1 MTNAKGVLTGYK
13 ELSFEKGPRQ
23 ADAYLFAD
31 FSDSYGKDFPVK
43 EPLNM
48 WRTTT
53 SSMLDLNDLGN
64 GIPAITKYFGMVLA
78 EAGGICLESQ
88 GHVQGVQLCVRGYS
102 NGSYPLAWPPI
113 TEQTRRCWN
122 DHEVA
127 TEHGAMGIAILL
139 AQKEI
144 GYTVIKR
151 SRKGTGFDYWMGDVS
166 AYPFQNKAR
175 LEISGIREGNDQQ
188 VKARVQ
194 QKLKQ
199 TGRSDGALPAYVIVV
214 EFGQPLAEVQEK

>member
-1 MTNAKGVLTGYK
+1 MTRIDPQEHQKRHDKPTCP
-13 ELSFEKGPRQ
+13 S
-23 ADAYLFAD
+23 ADLFD
-31 FSDSYGKDFPVK
+31 IYGKDSLAK
-43 EPLNM
+43 KPLNT

-53 SSMLDLNDLGN
+53 LSMLDLNDLGN
-64 GIPAITKYFGMVLA
+64 GFPAITPDFGRALA
-78 EAGGICLESQ
+78 EAGGVCLESQSQ
-88 GHVQGVQLCVRGYS
+88 GHVQGVQLRVRGYN

-122 DHEVA
+122 DDEVA

-199 TGRSDGALPAYVIVV
+199 TDRSDGALPAYVIVV

>member
-1 MTNAKGVLTGYK
+1 
-13 ELSFEKGPRQ
+13 
-23 ADAYLFAD
+23 
-31 FSDSYGKDFPVK
+31 
-43 EPLNM
+43 
-48 WRTTT
+48 
-53 SSMLDLNDLGN
+53 MLDLNSLGN
-64 GIPAITKYFGMVLA
+64 GLPAITPNFGMALA
-78 EAGGICLESQ
+78 EAGGVCLESQ
-88 GHVQGVQLCVRGYS
+88 NHARGVQLRVRGYS
-102 NGSYPLAWPPI
+102 NRCYPLTWPPI
-113 TEQTRRCWN
+113 TEQALRCWN

-127 TEHGAMGIAILL
+127 TEHGAMGIAVLL

-144 GYTVIKR
+144 GYTVIER

-199 TGRSDGALPAYVIVV
+199 TDRSDGALPAYVIVV
-214 EFGQPLAEVQEK
+214 EFGQPHAEVQEK

>member
-1 MTNAKGVLTGYK
+1 
-13 ELSFEKGPRQ
+13 
-23 ADAYLFAD
+23 
-31 FSDSYGKDFPVK
+31 
-43 EPLNM
+43 
-48 WRTTT
+48 
-53 SSMLDLNDLGN
+53 
-64 GIPAITKYFGMVLA
+64 
-78 EAGGICLESQ
+78 
-88 GHVQGVQLCVRGYS
+88 
-102 NGSYPLAWPPI
+102 
-113 TEQTRRCWN
+113 
-122 DHEVA
+122 
-127 TEHGAMGIAILL
+127 MGIAVLL

-151 SRKGTGFDYWMGDVS
+151 SRKGTGFDYWMGDIS

-175 LEISGIREGNDQQ
+175 LEISGIRGGNDQQ

>member
-1 MTNAKGVLTGYK
+1 MTQIDPHEYQKSLDKPTY
-13 ELSFEKGPRQ
+13 LSVDL
-23 ADAYLFAD
+23 A
-31 FSDSYGKDFPVK
+31 DSYGKDFLVK
-43 EPLNM
+43 EPQNE
-48 WRTTT
+48 WKIAV

-64 GIPAITKYFGMVLA
+64 GFPAITPHFGRVLA
-78 EAGGICLESQ
+78 EAGGVCLESQ
-88 GHVQGVQLCVRGYS
+88 GHVQGVQLRVRGYS
-102 NGSYPLAWPPI
+102 NRYYPLAWPPT
-113 TEQTRRCWN
+113 TEQARRCWN

-127 TEHGAMGIAILL
+127 TEHGAMGIAVLL

-151 SRKGTGFDYWMGDVS
+151 SRKGTGFDYWMGDIS

-175 LEISGIREGNDQQ
+175 LEVSGIREGNDQQ

-199 TGRSDGALPAYVIVV
+199 TDISDGVLPAYVIVV
-214 EFGQPLAEVQEK
+214 EFGRPLAEMEEK

>member
-1 MTNAKGVLTGYK
+1 MTQIDPQEYQKSLDKPTC
-13 ELSFEKGPRQ
+13 LS
-23 ADAYLFAD
+23 ADLA
-31 FSDSYGKDFPVK
+31 DSYGKDSLVK
-43 EPLNM
+43 EPQNE
-48 WRTTT
+48 WKIAT

-64 GIPAITKYFGMVLA
+64 GLPAITPHFGMILA

-139 AQKEI
+139 AQRMI

-151 SRKGTGFDYWMGDVS
+151 SL
-166 AYPFQNKAR
+166 Q
-175 LEISGIREGNDQQ
+175 
-188 VKARVQ
+188 
-194 QKLKQ
+194 
-199 TGRSDGALPAYVIVV
+199 PA
-214 EFGQPLAEVQEK
+214 